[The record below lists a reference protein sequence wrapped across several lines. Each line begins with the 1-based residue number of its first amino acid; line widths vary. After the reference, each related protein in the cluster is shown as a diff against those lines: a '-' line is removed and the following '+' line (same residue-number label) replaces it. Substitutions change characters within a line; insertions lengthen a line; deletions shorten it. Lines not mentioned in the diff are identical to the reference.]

1 MYSIM
6 IVDDRE
12 IFRRQLKRFQA
23 FCDSTAFSIKYEAQ
37 NGEEALALL
46 RENKIEIGRASCR
59 ERV

>member
-23 FCDSTAFSIKYEAQ
+23 FCSSAAFSIEYEAQ
-37 NGEEALALL
+37 NGEEALALSL
-46 RENKIEIGRASCR
+46 IHI
-59 ERV
+59 